1 MTFTKVKHIPKA
13 TRNGKKGGGRVQRFI
28 EEFYNS
34 GIKYAKVDIEEGRY
48 KTLKGAQTAFICS
61 NKRLGGLP
69 VKTVIRGNELY
80 IVRTDM
86 K

>member
-1 MTFTKVKHIPKA
+1 MKFTKVDYIPGI
-13 TRNGKKGGGRVQRFI
+13 TRRNSKMGEVQIFI

-34 GIKYAKVDIEEGRY
+34 GIKMAKVDIEKDRF
-48 KTLKGAQTAFICS
+48 KTTKNAQNTFILR
-61 NKRLGGLP
+61 NKRMGKLP
-69 VKTVIRGNELY
+69 VKTIVRGDVLY